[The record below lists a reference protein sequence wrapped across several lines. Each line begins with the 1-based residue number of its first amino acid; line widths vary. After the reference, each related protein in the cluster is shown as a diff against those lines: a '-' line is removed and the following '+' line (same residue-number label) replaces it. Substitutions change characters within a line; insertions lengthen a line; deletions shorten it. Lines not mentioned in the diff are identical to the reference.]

1 MRKLGILCAS
11 LFLAAALPAQ
21 MTQVWIDG
29 VNGSDTNPGTQA
41 KPFKSL
47 TKGLRAYKKNVVIHV
62 MPAVYGPKTTGDFW
76 NPAKKISK
84 VIDIYGCQNY
94 HVVGVDRDK
103 CIIDFNNMG
112 DQFWG
117 FLWIRGAATNGVEF
131 TNFTFRN
138 TGNKKWG
145 CGPLHVHGGA
155 GKNIDIHGNFYLDC
169 NSAFI
174 AFNGTNVAFHDNV
187 IVSTKKVGTAIR
199 IRQGAATK
207 SCYVYNNVIYNT
219 VEGISWSNN
228 PKAPKQWVCNNIV
241 MNTGKAFP
249 NQTLPKFV
257 TFENNIAFGN
267 GANYSTP
274 NPPKSNLTVDPKLVN
289 PAKYDFRQQAGSPCL
304 DGGYPVGLALMMN
317 DYFGNARVADG
328 DLNGSSIPD
337 IGVHEVVQGT
347 LSVSNFVQGKTAVF
361 QTQKLTQ
368 AGFAGFFLL
377 ASAKGSL
384 VVSPFGIF
392 GLDPAK
398 ILIGAP
404 ITFPGQYQ
412 LPIPNMPWATG
423 VPVFTQAFGFRTKP
437 GGGFV
442 FMPTGRLDL
451 YL

>member
-11 LFLAAALPAQ
+11 FLLAAALPAQ

-29 VNGSDTNPGTQA
+29 VNGSDTNPGTKA
-41 KPFKSL
+41 KPFKTL
-47 TKGLRAYKKNVVIHV
+47 TKGLKAYKKNVVIHV
-62 MPAVYGPKTTGDFW
+62 MPAVYGPTTTGDFW
-76 NPAKKISK
+76 DPVAKKSK
-84 VIDIYGCQNY
+84 TIDINGCQNY
-94 HVVGVDRDK
+94 HVVGEDRDK

-117 FLWIRGAATNGVEF
+117 FLWIRGAATDGVEF

-138 TGNKKWG
+138 TGNKTWG

-155 GKNIDIHGNFYLDC
+155 GKNIDIHGNFYIDC

-174 AFNGTNVAFHDNV
+174 AWQGTNVAFHDNV

-199 IRQGAATK
+199 IRIAKATQT
-207 SCYVYNNVIYNT
+207 CYVYNNVIYNT
-219 VEGISWSNN
+219 TEGISWSNN
-228 PKAPKQWVCNNIV
+228 KNAPKQWVCNNIV
-241 MNTGKAFP
+241 MNTARGYP
-249 NQTLPKFV
+249 NKILPKFV
-257 TFENNIAFGN
+257 TFENNIGFGN
-267 GANYSTP
+267 GTNFSVA

-304 DGGYPVGLALMMN
+304 DAGYPMGLAMMMN
-317 DYFGNARVADG
+317 DYYGNARVADG

-337 IGVHEVVQGT
+337 IGVQEVVQGT

-361 QTQKLTQ
+361 KTQKLTQ
-368 AGFAGFFLL
+368 AGFAGFFFLG
-377 ASAKGSL
+377 SAKGSL
-384 VVSPFGIF
+384 VLSPFGIF

-398 ILIGAP
+398 IVIAAP

-412 LPIPNMPWATG
+412 LPLPNMPWATG
-423 VPVFTQAFGFRTKP
+423 VPVYAQALGFRATT
-437 GGGFV
+437 GGFV